1 MVNIQQSPFT
11 VPLVIIAL
19 LIGLVA
25 ALVATMVIGGNAR
38 ERITI
43 GGTTFLA
50 AVGFSLYVEQSL
62 GLLRSS

>member
-1 MVNIQQSPFT
+1 MQQSSFA
-11 VPLVIIAL
+11 VALVLIAL

-25 ALVATMVIGGNAR
+25 ALIATMVIGGSAR
-38 ERITI
+38 KRITA

-50 AVGFSLYVEQSL
+50 SAGFSLYVEQSL